1 MLDLLFLTD
10 TYTSDHKLILII
22 ALIMW
27 IVGIAVAKFTRTTWL
42 YSISGLLWFVPL
54 FIIDNIFIAI
64 FSIAIMIFH
73 FIYTFTREE

>member
-10 TYTSDHKLILII
+10 TYTNDNKFILLIT
-22 ALIMW
+22 LIMW
-27 IVGIAVAKFTRTTWL
+27 IVGIITAKLTRTTWL

-54 FIIDNIFIAI
+54 FIIDNIFIVI

-73 FIYTFTREE
+73 FIYAFTREE